1 MLKSAPARSGK
12 ISSWLGHFA
21 AAAAWAL
28 ALALS
33 MSAARAQDLKLEAI
47 DVQPLPGQQLELRLR
62 TNGTAPEPMTFTI
75 ENPARISLDLPNT
88 ALGLS
93 NRRRDVNVGPLTSI
107 LAAEANGRTRIVLNL
122 NNMVPYQTRVQGD
135 SVYVTLGQAPGGAL
149 QPSFTAQPAPSAAPA
164 GGAAS
169 AQAAQRA
176 IRNIDFRRG
185 TDGAGQVVVELNDP
199 HTTVDVREEG
209 GRIVVDFQDTAIPN
223 ELIKRLDVTDFATPV
238 LTVDALRANR
248 NARLVVSAATEYDQV
263 AYQTDNQFTL
273 ELKPPAQKAAAAT
286 SGVYNQNHEY
296 TGERLTL
303 NFQDLETRAVLQLIA
318 DFSGLNIV
326 VSDTVMGS
334 VTLRLQNVP
343 WDQALDIVMTT
354 KGLDMRRNGN
364 VIIVAPA
371 EEIAAREQADLAAQK
386 ALQTLEPLRSEFIQV
401 NYAKASDLATL
412 IRGGSATGGS
422 STTGGGATAAT
433 AAAVGSGRAAL
444 LSERGSVAIDVRT
457 NTLLVSDV
465 SRNLENIRRLVQT
478 LDIPVRQV
486 SIETRVVIVNDD
498 YERDLGV
505 RFGATVVKNNT
516 ANGLLSMTGTSAGS
530 DTIVSSGINNIN
542 NSGTPFPVTTPPI
555 GQRYNVNLP
564 VSNPAGSFALA
575 ILDSDYL
582 VDLELSALQA
592 EGNGKIVSTPRVI
605 ATNQHEARIRQGVEI
620 PYQESS
626 SSGATTTQFKEAV
639 LSLTVTPQITPD
651 DRIIMDLLVTKDS
664 VGAVVQSATGGQV
677 PSIDTRSV
685 TTSVVVNDGQT
696 VVLGGIYETELR
708 ETINKVPV
716 LGDIPGLGYLFRSR
730 SNINNNAELLIFVTP
745 KILREGARVE

>member
-1 MLKSAPARSGK
+1 M
-12 ISSWLGHFA
+12 
-21 AAAAWAL
+21 
-28 ALALS
+28 
-33 MSAARAQDLKLEAI
+33 ARAQDLKLEAI
-47 DVQPLPGQQLELRLR
+47 DVQPLPGQQLQLRLR
-62 TNGTAPEPMTFTI
+62 TNGTAPEPMAFTI
-75 ENPARISLDLPNT
+75 ENPARISIDLPNT
-88 ALGLS
+88 ALGLA
-93 NRRRDVNVGPLTSI
+93 NRRRDVNAGPLTSI
-107 LAAEANGRTRIVLNL
+107 LAAEANGRTRIVFNL
-122 NNMVPYQTRVQGD
+122 SSMVPYQTRVEGD
-135 SVYVTLGQAPGGAL
+135 SVYVTLGQAPGGAP
-149 QPSFTAQPAPSAAPA
+149 QPSFAAQPAPSAAAA
-164 GGAAS
+164 GGGASS
-169 AQAAQRA
+169 AQAAQRS

-209 GRIVVDFQDTAIPN
+209 GRVVVDFQDTAIPN
-223 ELIKRLDVTDFATPV
+223 ELMKRLDVTDFATPV

-263 AYQTDNQFTL
+263 AYQTDNLFTL

-286 SGVYNQNHEY
+286 SGVYNQNREY
-296 TGERLTL
+296 TGDRLTL

-371 EEIAAREQADLAAQK
+371 EEITAREQADLQAQK
-386 ALQTLEPLRSEFIQV
+386 ALQTLEPIRSEFIQV

-422 STTGGGATAAT
+422 SAGGAGAG
-433 AAAVGSGRAAL
+433 AAAAAASGSRTAL
-444 LSERGSVAIDVRT
+444 LSERGTVAIDVRT
-457 NTLLVSDV
+457 NTLLVSDT

-498 YERDLGV
+498 YRRDLGV
-505 RFGATVVKNNT
+505 RFGATVVKSNT
-516 ANGLLSMTGTSAGS
+516 ANGLLSMTGTGTGS
-530 DTIVSSGINNIN
+530 DQIVNSGINNIN
-542 NSGTPFPVTTPPI
+542 TSGTPFPVSIPPI

-564 VSNPAGSFALA
+564 ISNPAGSFALA

-582 VDLELSALQA
+582 VDLELTALQA

-664 VGAVVQSATGGQV
+664 VGQVVQSATGGQV

-708 ETINKVPV
+708 ETVNKVPV

-745 KILREGARVE
+745 KILREGARIE

>member
-1 MLKSAPARSGK
+1 MLKSAPVRRGK
-12 ISSWLGHFA
+12 ISSWAGRNVA
-21 AAAAWAL
+21 GAVWIL

-33 MSAARAQDLKLEAI
+33 SFAARAQSLRLEAI

-62 TNGTAPEPMTFTI
+62 MNGAAPEPMSFTI

-88 ALGLS
+88 ALGLQ
-93 NRRRDVNVGPLTSI
+93 NRRRDVNAGPLTTI
-107 LAAEANGRTRIVLNL
+107 LAAEANGRTRVVLNL
-122 NNMVPYQTRVQGD
+122 NNMVPYQTRVEGD
-135 SVYVTLGQAPGGAL
+135 SVYVTLGQAPGAAP
-149 QPSFTAQPAPSAAPA
+149 QPSFVAQPSPGAAPA
-164 GGAAS
+164 AGGAV
-169 AQAAQRA
+169 AQTGQRA

-185 TDGAGQVVVELNDP
+185 PDGSGQVVVELNDP

-209 GRIVVDFQDTAIPN
+209 GRVVVDFQDTALPN
-223 ELIKRLDVTDFATPV
+223 ELMKRLDVTDFATPV
-238 LTVDALRANR
+238 LAVDALRSNR
-248 NARLVVSAATEYDQV
+248 DARLVVSAATEYDQV
-263 AYQTDNQFTL
+263 AYQTDNLFTL
-273 ELKPPAQKAAAAT
+273 ELKPSVAKTAPLT
-286 SGVYNQNHEY
+286 SGVYNGNREY

-303 NFQDLETRAVLQLIA
+303 NFQDIETRAALQVIA
-318 DFSGLNIV
+318 DFSGLNMV

-371 EEIAAREQADLAAQK
+371 EEIAAREQADLQAQK

-412 IRGGSATGGS
+412 IRGSANA
-422 STTGGGATAAT
+422 GAASAAT
-433 AAAVGSGRAAL
+433 KAAL
-444 LSERGSVAIDVRT
+444 LSDRGSVAIDVRT
-457 NTLLVSDV
+457 NTLLVSDT
-465 SRNLENIRRLVQT
+465 SRNLENIRRLVTT

-498 YERDLGV
+498 YSRDLGV
-505 RFGATVVKNNT
+505 RFGATVVK
-516 ANGLLSMTGTSAGS
+516 ANGNNGLFSTTGTSAGS
-530 DTIVSSGINNIN
+530 DTIVGSGLNNLN
-542 NSGTPFPVTTPPI
+542 TNGTPFPVTVPPI
-555 GQRYNVNLP
+555 GNRYNVNLP
-564 VSNPAGSFALA
+564 VANPAGSFALA

-639 LSLTVTPQITPD
+639 LSLQVTPQITPD
-651 DRIIMDLLVTKDS
+651 DRIIMDLLVTKDN
-664 VGAVVQSATGGQV
+664 VGQLVASATGGNV

-685 TTSVVVNDGQT
+685 TTSVVVSDGQT
-696 VVLGGIYETELR
+696 VVLGGIYETEIR

-730 SNINNNAELLIFVTP
+730 SNVNNNAELLIFVTP
-745 KILREGARVE
+745 KILREGARIE

>member
-1 MLKSAPARSGK
+1 VR
-12 ISSWLGHFA
+12 
-21 AAAAWAL
+21 
-28 ALALS
+28 
-33 MSAARAQDLKLEAI
+33 LEAI
-47 DVQPLPGQQLELRLR
+47 DVQPLPGQKLELRLR
-62 TNGTAPEPMTFTI
+62 MNGPAPEPLSFTI

-88 ALGLS
+88 TLGLQ
-93 NRRRDVNVGPLTSI
+93 NRSRDVNAGPLTTI
-107 LAAEANGRTRIVLNL
+107 RAAEANGRTRVVLNL
-122 NNMVPYQTRVQGD
+122 NNMVPYNTRVEGD
-135 SVYVTLGQAPGGAL
+135 SVYVTLGQAPGAAPA
-149 QPSFTAQPAPSAAPA
+149 PSFAAQPAP
-164 GGAAS
+164 GGAARGAAV
-169 AQAAQRA
+169 AQAVQRT

-185 TDGAGQVVVELNDP
+185 ADGAGQVVVELTDP

-209 GRIVVDFQDTAIPN
+209 GRVVVDFQDTSLPN
-223 ELIKRLDVTDFATPV
+223 ELMKRLDVTDFATPV
-238 LTVDALRANR
+238 LSVDALRSNR
-248 NARLVVSAATEYDQV
+248 DARLVVSAATEYDQV
-263 AYQTDNQFTL
+263 AYQTDNLFTL
-273 ELKPPAQKAAAAT
+273 ELKPPAKKTAAVT
-286 SGVYNQNHEY
+286 SGLYSQNREY
-296 TGERLTL
+296 TGDRLTL

-371 EEIAAREQADLAAQK
+371 EEIAAREQADLQAQK

-401 NYAKASDLATL
+401 NYAKASDLAAL
-412 IRGGSATGGS
+412 IRGGSV
-422 STTGGGATAAT
+422 GGAQAAAAT
-433 AAAVGSGRAAL
+433 SSSKAAL
-444 LSERGSVAIDVRT
+444 LSDRGSVAIDVRT
-457 NTLLVSDV
+457 NTLLVTDT
-465 SRNLENIRRLVQT
+465 SRNLENIRRLVTT

-498 YERDLGV
+498 YSRDLGV
-505 RFGATVVKNNT
+505 RFGATVVKAKG
-516 ANGLLSMTGTSAGS
+516 ANGLYSTTGTAQGTDSMINGGQLPSGGS
-530 DTIVSSGINNIN
+530 PLPVGI
-542 NSGTPFPVTTPPI
+542 PPAN
-555 GQRYNVNLP
+555 QRYNVNLP
-564 VSNPAGSFALA
+564 VANPAGSFALA
-575 ILDSDYL
+575 ILDNDYL
-582 VDLELSALQA
+582 VDLELTALQA

-664 VGAVVQSATGGQV
+664 VGKEVASATGGNV

-696 VVLGGIYETELR
+696 VVLGGIYETEIR

-716 LGDIPGLGYLFRSR
+716 LGDIPGLGYLFRSK

-745 KILREGARVE
+745 KILREGARIE